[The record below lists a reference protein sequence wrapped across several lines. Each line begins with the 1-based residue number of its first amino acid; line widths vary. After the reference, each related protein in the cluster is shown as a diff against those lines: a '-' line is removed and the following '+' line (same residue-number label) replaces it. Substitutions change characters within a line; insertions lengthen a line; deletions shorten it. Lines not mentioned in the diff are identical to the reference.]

1 MLSFMLYNYFV
12 GVVWGKSLPV
22 VLWMTQS
29 LKRQHSTS
37 QWTGLLEMAGCRTS
51 VLDIIHYILDF
62 LFLYL
67 RGVFDTTLCDKVWQ
81 WLAAGRWFSPG
92 ILVSSTN
99 KTDHHDIAEIFL
111 KVALK
116 ALTLTPMFKA
126 LTLTP
131 MFKHPYVCLPYCHF
145 CTHIIN
151 YLKTL
156 KLWIRILHLARCT
169 R

>member
-29 LKRQHSTS
+29 LKRQHSSS

-51 VLDIIHYILDF
+51 VLDIIHYILD
-62 LFLYL
+62 LMFLYL
-67 RGVFDTTLCDKVWQ
+67 RGVFDITIWDKVWQ

-92 ILVSSTN
+92 ILVSAIN
-99 KTDHHDIAEIFL
+99 KTDHHDITEIFL
-111 KVALK
+111 KVVL
-116 ALTLTPMFKA
+116 KA

-156 KLWIRILHLARCT
+156 KLLIRIPHLARCT